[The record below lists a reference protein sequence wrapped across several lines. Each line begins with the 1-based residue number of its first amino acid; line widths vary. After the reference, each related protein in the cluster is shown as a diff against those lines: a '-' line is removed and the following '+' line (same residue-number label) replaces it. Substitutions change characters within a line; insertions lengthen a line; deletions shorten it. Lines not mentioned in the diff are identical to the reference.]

1 MKRKILCLFL
11 AVLITLSLC
20 GCGETAGQIADSVL
34 DAAVAELKNQVK
46 SLLEQ
51 NKLEVVEIKTAFGK
65 LNDDGGKFQ
74 FFIAALVKAN
84 SAGGAQAAANAMD
97 KLFTDAGL
105 TAQTASEFENG
116 YLVHKDIT
124 FKQTDFSAGGYYV
137 IWGYAADLSI
147 SLPDLSGLIESTL
160 GK

>member
-1 MKRKILCLFL
+1 MKRRLSALFL
-11 AVLITLSLC
+11 AVLMMLTLS
-20 GCGETAGQIADSVL
+20 GCGETAGKIADSVM

-46 SLLEQ
+46 LLLEQ

-65 LNDDGGKFQ
+65 LNDDGSKHQ

-84 SAGGAQAAANAMD
+84 SDAVAKSTANALG

-105 TAQTASEFENG
+105 TVQSDSQLENSH
-116 YLVHKDIT
+116 LVHKSIT
-124 FKQTDFSAGGYYV
+124 FKLTDFSAGGYYV
-137 IWGYAADLSI
+137 IWAYASDLSI
-147 SLPDLSGLIESTL
+147 QLPDLSQLIEATI